1 MALNE
6 LKEVRAAAAVTT
18 SYVASDYAQT
28 GNSTRADIVI
38 DFTLASLTSL
48 EIQVLFSY
56 DLVTW
61 RTLGAEAVSGATITE
76 KPATYEFYPADWGTT
91 ATGTSI
97 RIDCGAPLLKVQV
110 KGTGTVTSSSVR
122 ILIQESTG
130 D

>member
-6 LKEVRAAAAVTT
+6 LKEVRAAAAVTN

-28 GNSTRADIVI
+28 GNSSRADIVL

-48 EIQVLFSY
+48 EVQVLFSY
-56 DLVTW
+56 DAATW
-61 RTLGAEAVSGATITE
+61 RILGVESASGATITE
-76 KPATYEFYPADWGTT
+76 KAAVYQFLPADWGTT
-91 ATGTSI
+91 ATGTVI

-110 KGTGTVTSSSVR
+110 KGTGTVTSSSVKA
-122 ILIQESTG
+122 LIQESSE